1 VPLTGLRGI
10 SLSTVVRQLVRRT
23 IDHTVPDRAA
33 QLAYYFLFALF
44 PMLAFMVTLA
54 AYLPVENAVSRLI
67 ERASYVMPDQT
78 VRMLEDQ
85 LDALVHQTRP
95 RILTIGFLV
104 AWWSASRGVDAL
116 RNALNLA
123 YDVKESRPFWK
134 TQGLSLLMTIAGA
147 VLLLL
152 GLTGIV
158 LGSKAGYLLA
168 HRLDVG
174 SEYHQL
180 WAWLRWPITAGLLM
194 FSLAL
199 TYHLLPDAKQ
209 RFRFITLG
217 SVLSTLAWLAATW
230 GFTKFVEHFG
240 RYNVT
245 YGAIG
250 GVIVL
255 LTWLYIS
262 GFLVIMGGEINAILG
277 RLTPEGNRMG
287 VRAPAPADMS

>member
-152 GLTGIV
+152 GLTGIL
-158 LGSKAGYLLA
+158 LGSKAGYWLA

-262 GFLVIMGGEINAILG
+262 GFLVVMGGEINAILG
-277 RLTPEGNRMG
+277 RLTPERNRMG